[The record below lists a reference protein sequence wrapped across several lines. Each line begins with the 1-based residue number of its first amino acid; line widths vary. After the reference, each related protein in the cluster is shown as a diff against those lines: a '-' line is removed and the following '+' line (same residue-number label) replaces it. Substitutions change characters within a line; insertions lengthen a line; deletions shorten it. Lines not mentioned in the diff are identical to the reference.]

1 MTAGFRVGHVT
12 RSARHI
18 FNHNL
23 GRHRQTV
30 RRPRNCAQ
38 MKKYLCRRTFAKACR
53 SGPCIT
59 PPRQVASEPSHPR
72 ATAAVSRVCRCE
84 KRSTAMPDTGSP
96 PGPPELAGSQPWP
109 GFDKFSAVQVG
120 RPSRFAIT
128 PSPRVSTALEPNH
141 EPSEGK
147 PARLRGGGRPRA
159 SPTRALDPTKCPKK
173 TPRALFPRFLISAR
187 STLQLAR
194 ADSPTFPF
202 L

>member
-38 MKKYLCRRTFAKACR
+38 MKKYLPANFRQGLPFKA
-53 SGPCIT
+53 IT

-72 ATAAVSRVCRCE
+72 ATAAVSRVCRRE
-84 KRSTAMPDTGSP
+84 KWSTAMPDTGSP

-120 RPSRFAIT
+120 RPSRLPIT
-128 PSPRVSTALEPNH
+128 PSPRVSTAPEPNH
-141 EPSEGK
+141 EPPEGK
-147 PARLRGGGRPRA
+147 PARSRGEGRPRA
-159 SPTRALDPTKCPKK
+159 SPTRPSTRRIARKK
-173 TPRALFPRFLISAR
+173 PPAHFFRAF
-187 STLQLAR
+187 
-194 ADSPTFPF
+194 
-202 L
+202 

>member
-18 FNHNL
+18 FNHSL
-23 GRHRQTV
+23 GKHRQTV

-38 MKKYLCRRTFAKACR
+38 MKKYLCRRTFAKGCR
-53 SGPCIT
+53 SVAIT

-72 ATAAVSRVCRCE
+72 ATAAVSRVCRRE
-84 KRSTAMPDTGSP
+84 KWSTAMPDTGSP

-120 RPSRFAIT
+120 RPSRLRDHA
-128 PSPRVSTALEPNH
+128 V
-141 EPSEGK
+141 
-147 PARLRGGGRPRA
+147 PARVHRPRTE
-159 SPTRALDPTKCPKK
+159 PRTFRGKTGALAGRREAARVPNARPRPDEMPEK

-194 ADSPTFPF
+194 ADSPTPPF

>member
-30 RRPRNCAQ
+30 RQPRNCAQ
-38 MKKYLCRRTFAKACR
+38 MKKYLPANFRQGLPFKA
-53 SGPCIT
+53 IT

-72 ATAAVSRVCRCE
+72 ATAAVSRVCRRE
-84 KRSTAMPDTGSP
+84 KWSTAMPDTGSP
-96 PGPPELAGSQPWP
+96 PGPPAELAGSQPWP

-120 RPSRFAIT
+120 RPSRLPIT
-128 PSPRVSTALEPNH
+128 PSPRVSTAPEPNH

-147 PARLRGGGRPRA
+147 PARSRGGGRPRA

-173 TPRALFPRFLISAR
+173 APAHFFRAF
-187 STLQLAR
+187 
-194 ADSPTFPF
+194 
-202 L
+202 

>member
-1 MTAGFRVGHVT
+1 
-12 RSARHI
+12 
-18 FNHNL
+18 
-23 GRHRQTV
+23 
-30 RRPRNCAQ
+30 
-38 MKKYLCRRTFAKACR
+38 MKKYLCRRTFAKGCR
-53 SGPCIT
+53 SPLAIT

-72 ATAAVSRVCRCE
+72 ATAAVSRVCRRE

-96 PGPPELAGSQPWP
+96 PGPPAELAGSQPWP

-159 SPTRALDPTKCPKK
+159 SPTRALDPTKCPTRHQCNCLCENKK
-173 TPRALFPRFLISAR
+173 KLNTEIKINSLVFRSCHSKRLEDARHHGRHVPRGALCEYLLSLIHI
-187 STLQLAR
+187 
-194 ADSPTFPF
+194 
-202 L
+202 

>member
-30 RRPRNCAQ
+30 RRPRNCSQ
-38 MKKYLCRRTFAKACR
+38 MKKYLCRRTFAKGCR

-72 ATAAVSRVCRCE
+72 ATAAVSRVCRRE

-120 RPSRFAIT
+120 RPSRLPTT
-128 PSPRVSTALEPNH
+128 PSPRVSTAPEPNH

-147 PARLRGGGRPRA
+147 PARSRGGGRPRA
-159 SPTRALDPTKCPKK
+159 SLTRALDPTKCPEKS
-173 TPRALFPRFLISAR
+173 PRALFPRFLISAR

-194 ADSPTFPF
+194 ADSPTPPF